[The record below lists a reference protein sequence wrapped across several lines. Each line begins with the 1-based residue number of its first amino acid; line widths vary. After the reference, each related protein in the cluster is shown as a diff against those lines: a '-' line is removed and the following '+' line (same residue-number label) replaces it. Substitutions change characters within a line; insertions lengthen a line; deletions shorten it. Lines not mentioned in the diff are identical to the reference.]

1 MTDDLKI
8 IKQLEKQIGRELKQ
22 RSFDEILNFENI
34 YFSIDEKG
42 RVTGLNLEQIKITSP
57 TLTTLST
64 LHNLQRLILKS
75 TKLTDIS
82 SLQRLSNLTS
92 LDLGNNH
99 ITDISSL
106 QGLSNLIVLSLEN
119 NQITDISSL
128 QGLSNLAYLYLRNNQ
143 ITDISSLQGL
153 SNLTELDLRSNK
165 IRQLPETIFK
175 LGWDMNVD
183 SDSFNPFSEANQV
196 FLEGNPLEKPPLLII
211 KKGNEAIRAYFKSLE
226 GKKQILNEVKLLLV
240 GDGGAGKTSLVKRL
254 LKQGFDK
261 NEDQTHGINIRHC
274 KVKSGSV
281 KIRAHIWDFGGQ
293 EIMHA
298 AHQFFLSKRSLYI
311 LVLDGRKDEKTEYW
325 LKLIQSFG
333 GNSPVLVV
341 LNKMDQNP
349 SFDVNRL
356 FLRGKYKNIK
366 GFYRVSCSD
375 ERGIKEFSRAMAREL
390 ANVEMIRTTWAV
402 TWFNVKK
409 QLEDNPQPYI
419 SYDQYRDLCSK
430 EKVPEITSQ
439 ETLLDFLNDLGVVL
453 HFKDF
458 ELQDTHVLGPR
469 WVTEAVY
476 KIINSEELAES
487 CGVLHLEQLD
497 NILKKKK
504 KEDYDYP
511 PEKYRFIVRLMQ
523 KFELCYSIYEQQ
535 FLIPDLLA
543 VQEPVI
549 DFDYPAALKFI
560 IQYDFLPRSI
570 MPRFI
575 VNMHKDIKDKLQ
587 WRTGVVLED
596 TDFLSTAVVKADH
609 EAKRIYIYVN
619 GEQKRDYFAMLLAV
633 LRRIHRSFEK
643 LKTKELIPMPDEPDI
658 TADYRQLVRFE
669 KQGIDVYLPGE
680 SEKEYKV
687 SELLGTITTGKITEE
702 EILGLLKKMKEILL
716 ALESER
722 NPKETM
728 LKTANEILD
737 LKLKTPIGDINLGK
751 LVEKVFHKKKK

>member
-8 IKQLEKQIGRELKQ
+8 IKQLEKRIGEKLKK
-22 RSFDEILNFENI
+22 RSFNAILGSRNI
-34 YFSIDEKG
+34 GFSIDEKG
-42 RVTGLNLEQIKITSP
+42 QVTGLNLDKIKLTSP
-57 TLTTLST
+57 ALTSLST
-64 LHNLQRLILKS
+64 LHHLERLSLYK
-75 TKLTDIS
+75 TDIA
-82 SLQRLSNLTS
+82 
-92 LDLGNNH
+92 
-99 ITDISSL
+99 DISPL
-106 QGLSNLIVLSLEN
+106 QGLRNLTVLCLSS

-128 QGLSNLAYLYLRNNQ
+128 QGLSKLKKLILIN
-143 ITDISSLQGL
+143 
-153 SNLTELDLRSNK
+153 NK
-165 IRQLPETIFK
+165 IKQLPETILELELDIDVNSEYTLAALSRKKAIF
-175 LGWDMNVD
+175 LG
-183 SDSFNPFSEANQV
+183 
-196 FLEGNPLEKPPLLII
+196 GNPLEKPPIEII
-211 KKGNEAIRAYFKSLE
+211 KQGKEAIRAYFKSLE
-226 GKKQILNEVKLLLV
+226 GKKQNLNEVKVLLV
-240 GDGGAGKTSLVKRL
+240 GDGGAGKTSLVKRFL
-254 LKQGFDK
+254 NQGFDK

-274 KVKSGSV
+274 KIKSG
-281 KIRAHIWDFGGQ
+281 KFNIRVHTWDFGGQ

-298 AHQFFLSKRSLYI
+298 THQFFLSKRSLYI

-325 LKLIQSFG
+325 LKLIESFG

-349 SFDVNRL
+349 AFDVNRL
-356 FLRGKYKNIK
+356 FLQEKYKNIK
-366 GFYRVSCSD
+366 GFYRVSCAD
-375 ERGIKEFSRAMAREL
+375 ERGLKEFFNVLNREL

-402 TWFNVKK
+402 SWFNVKK

-419 SYDQYRDLCSK
+419 SYDQYRHLCSK
-430 EKVPEITSQ
+430 EKVPETNSQ

-453 HFKDF
+453 HFKDL
-458 ELQDTHVLGPR
+458 ELQDTHVLEPR

-487 CGVLHLEQLD
+487 RGVLHLGQLD

-504 KEDYDYP
+504 EEDYHYP
-511 PEKYRFIVRLMQ
+511 RDKYRFIVRLMQ
-523 KFELCYSIYEQQ
+523 KFELCYRIDDRQ

-549 DFDYPAALKFI
+549 DFDYPTSLKFI

-575 VNMHKDIKDKLQ
+575 VNMHKDIKKKLQ

-596 TDFLSTAVVKADH
+596 RDFLSTSVVKADH

-619 GEQKRDYFAMLLAV
+619 GEQKRDYFAVLLAV

-643 LKTKELIPMPDEPDI
+643 VKTKELIPMPDEPEI
-658 TADYRQLVRFE
+658 TADYKQLVRFE

-722 NPKETM
+722 NPKESM

-751 LVEKVFHKKKK
+751 LVEKLFPSKKK

>member
-8 IKQLEKQIGRELKQ
+8 IKQLEKQTGRELWK
-22 RSFDEILNFENI
+22 RRFEDIMNLKRI
-34 YFSIDEKG
+34 GFSINEKG
-42 RVTGLNLEQIKITSP
+42 QVTGLNLCEIKLSSAS
-57 TLTTLST
+57 LETLST
-64 LHNLQRLILKS
+64 FQHLK
-75 TKLTDIS
+75 I
-82 SLQRLSNLTS
+82 
-92 LDLGNNH
+92 LDLHSTG

-106 QGLSNLIVLSLEN
+106 QGLSNLIYLDLRN
-119 NQITDISSL
+119 DQITDISFL
-128 QGLSNLAYLYLRNNQ
+128 QRLGNLTYLNLRNNQ

-153 SNLTELDLRSNK
+153 GNLAYLDLSYNK
-165 IRQLPETIFK
+165 IKQLAETILE
-175 LGWDMNVD
+175 LGLEIDVD
-183 SDSFNPFSEANQV
+183 SDPFNPFSDKTTAI
-196 FLEGNPLEKPPLLII
+196 FLKGNPLEKPPIEII
-211 KKGNEAIRAYFKSLE
+211 EKGKEAIRTYFKSLE
-226 GKKQILNEVKLLLV
+226 GKKQNLNEVKILLV

-254 LKQGFDK
+254 LNQGFDK

-274 KVKSGSV
+274 KVKSGNLNIIV
-281 KIRAHIWDFGGQ
+281 HIWDFGGQ

-298 AHQFFLSKRSLYI
+298 THQFFLSKRSLYI

-333 GNSPVLVV
+333 GMSPVLVV

-349 SFDVNRL
+349 AFDVNRL
-356 FLRGKYKNIK
+356 FLQEKYKNIK
-366 GFYRVSCSD
+366 GFYRVSCAD
-375 ERGIKEFSRAMAREL
+375 ERGLKEFFTAFNREL

-402 TWFNVKK
+402 SWFNVKK

-419 SYDQYRDLCSK
+419 SYDHYRQLCSK
-430 EKVPEITSQ
+430 EEIPEPTSQ

-458 ELQDTHVLGPR
+458 ELQDTHVLDPR

-476 KIINSEELAES
+476 KIINSEKLAES
-487 CGVLHLEQLD
+487 HGVLNLEQLD
-497 NILKKKK
+497 NILKKKQE
-504 KEDYDYP
+504 EDYHYP
-511 PEKYRFIVRLMQ
+511 RDKYRFIVRLMQ
-523 KFELCYSIYEQQ
+523 KFELCYRIDDRR
-535 FLIPDLLA
+535 FLTPDLLA

-549 DFDYPAALKFI
+549 DFDYQAALKFI

-575 VNMHKDIKDKLQ
+575 VNMHKDIKKKLQ

-596 TDFLSTAVVKADH
+596 KDFLSTAVVKADH

-619 GEQKRDYFAMLLAV
+619 GEQKRDYFAVLLAV

-658 TADYRQLVRFE
+658 TADYKQLVRFE

-680 SEKEYKV
+680 TEKEYKV

-751 LVEKVFHKKKK
+751 LVEKVLHKKKKNNPAITKRNNL

>member
-8 IKQLEKQIGRELKQ
+8 IEQLEIETWRELNE
-22 RSFDEILNFENI
+22 RSYDEIMDFENI
-34 YFSIDEKG
+34 GFSINKMG
-42 RVTGLNLEQIKITSP
+42 QVTGLNLDKIKLTSP
-57 TLTTLST
+57 ALTTLST
-64 LHNLQRLILKS
+64 LHHLE
-75 TKLTDIS
+75 
-82 SLQRLSNLTS
+82 RLSLVLT
-92 LDLGNNH
+92 G
-99 ITDISSL
+99 ITNISSL
-106 QGLSNLIVLSLEN
+106 QGLSNLISLNLWKNQITDISPLQGLSNLTSLDLGK
-119 NQITDISSL
+119 NQITDISS
-128 QGLSNLAYLYLRNNQ
+128 
-143 ITDISSLQGL
+143 IQGL
-153 SNLTELDLRSNK
+153 SNLTFLDLSFNK
-165 IRQLPETIFK
+165 IKQLPETILELK
-175 LGWDMNVD
+175 LDIDVKSGFALSGWVGVLL
-183 SDSFNPFSEANQV
+183 S
-196 FLEGNPLEKPPLLII
+196 GNPLEKPPIEII
-211 KKGNEAIRAYFKSLE
+211 IQGKEAIRAYFKSLK
-226 GKKQILNEVKLLLV
+226 GKKQSLNEVKVLMV
-240 GDGGAGKTSLVKRL
+240 GDGGSGKTSLVKRL

-261 NEDQTHGINIRHC
+261 NEDQTHGINIKHC
-274 KVKSGSV
+274 KVKSG
-281 KIRAHIWDFGGQ
+281 KAYIRAHIWDFGGQ

-298 AHQFFLSKRSLYI
+298 THQFFLSERSLYI

-325 LKLIQSFG
+325 LKLIESFG
-333 GNSPVLVV
+333 GMSPVLVV

-349 SFDVNRL
+349 AFDVNRI
-356 FLRGKYKNIK
+356 FLREKYKNIK
-366 GFYRVSCSD
+366 GFYRVSCAD
-375 ERGIKEFSRAMAREL
+375 QRGLKEFFTALNREL

-409 QLEDNPQPYI
+409 KLEDNPQPYI
-419 SYDQYRDLCSK
+419 SYDQYRQLCSK
-430 EKVPEITSQ
+430 EKVPETTSQ
-439 ETLLDFLNDLGVVL
+439 ETLLEFLNDLGVVL
-453 HFKDF
+453 YFKDF
-458 ELQDTHVLGPR
+458 ELQDTYVLEPR

-476 KIINSEELAES
+476 KIINSEKLAES
-487 CGVLHLEQLD
+487 RGVLHLEQLD

-504 KEDYDYP
+504 KKDYHYP
-511 PEKYRFIVRLMQ
+511 RDKYRFIVRLMQ
-523 KFELCYSIYEQQ
+523 KFELCYRIDDQQ

-549 DFDYPAALKFI
+549 DFDYPTALKFI

-575 VNMHKDIKDKLQ
+575 VNMHKDIKNQLQ

-596 TDFLSTAVVKADH
+596 KDFLSTAVVKADH

-619 GEQKRDYFAMLLAV
+619 GEQKRDYFAVLLAV

-658 TADYRQLVRFE
+658 TADYKQLVRFE

-751 LVEKVFHKKKK
+751 LVEKLFPKRKK